1 MASLAEESIAAAV
14 VAVPQK
20 ASGPGVRLAQQREA
34 FGWTIEQVAT
44 QLNLAPRQI
53 MALESDNFSAL
64 PGMASV
70 RGFIRSYAKLLKID
84 AEPLLESI
92 ASPTSAPLVEPLSM
106 RRALSAPFFDDSR
119 MSAMG
124 MQGPQQKTNYLLPGV
139 VLVVLGLFAG
149 YYLGFIPQLP
159 NLLAHK
165 PAVETVAAPESA
177 ASTPTDERKP
187 ESDTAQMQ
195 PLEESPSAS
204 MTATAETP
212 AAATAASTPVA
223 PVVSAVA
230 PAATTRIPQT
240 AVQSP
245 ATSVP
250 AAAQKPTATSTTP
263 ATTPAAAAVVTANP
277 SKPNAPAATT
287 TANGTT
293 TTTQKPPEPVKA
305 TDSMPIP
312 AGNRGALVLR
322 FSQDS
327 WVDLRRADSNG
338 PNSVIASRLIKAGS
352 TETFDLPDSAVLT
365 VGNANGVD
373 GNLRGGPLDIKGNAK
388 NNVAR
393 LTLK

>member
-1 MASLAEESIAAAV
+1 
-14 VAVPQK
+14 
-20 ASGPGVRLAQQREA
+20 
-34 FGWTIEQVAT
+34 
-44 QLNLAPRQI
+44 
-53 MALESDNFSAL
+53 
-64 PGMASV
+64 
-70 RGFIRSYAKLLKID
+70 
-84 AEPLLESI
+84 
-92 ASPTSAPLVEPLSM
+92 
-106 RRALSAPFFDDSR
+106 
-119 MSAMG
+119 
-124 MQGPQQKTNYLLPGV
+124 
-139 VLVVLGLFAG
+139 
-149 YYLGFIPQLP
+149 
-159 NLLAHK
+159 
-165 PAVETVAAPESA
+165 
-177 ASTPTDERKP
+177 
-187 ESDTAQMQ
+187 
-195 PLEESPSAS
+195 
-204 MTATAETP
+204 
-212 AAATAASTPVA
+212 
-223 PVVSAVA
+223 
-230 PAATTRIPQT
+230 
-240 AVQSP
+240 
-245 ATSVP
+245 
-250 AAAQKPTATSTTP
+250 
-263 ATTPAAAAVVTANP
+263 VTANP